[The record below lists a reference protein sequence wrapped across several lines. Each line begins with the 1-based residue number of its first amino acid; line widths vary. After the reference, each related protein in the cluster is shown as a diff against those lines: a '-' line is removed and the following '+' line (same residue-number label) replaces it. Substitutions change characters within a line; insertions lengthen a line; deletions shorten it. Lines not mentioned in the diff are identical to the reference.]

1 MPTSLLVPTS
11 KSQSRSI
18 SHSPLGPNVNANANA
33 VASSSRPKNRSSSPS
48 PSSSSVCST
57 ATSIDDVNDISRIN
71 DLRPMYDSSSTITT
85 AAAGGGLG
93 DAGSLDIAMAR
104 TQITQ
109 PGSSTRD
116 GLQDQAGG
124 ALSDTV
130 NSKGGGGTA
139 GKEGE
144 VQPKRRFPEEE
155 DEDILRESNERF
167 VLFPIRYRE
176 IWQAYK
182 ASQASFW
189 TAEELD
195 LGHDMD
201 DWNDK
206 MTEQERFFILRI
218 LAFFAAS
225 DGIVGENI
233 VSQFSMDVQIAE
245 ARAFYAFQT
254 MMEQVHSE
262 TYSLLIET
270 YVRDSEE
277 KDFLFRGMENIPCVR
292 KKADWALKYITDE
305 MPFRLRLVAFACV
318 EGIFFSG
325 SFAAIFWLK
334 KRGLMPGLTFSNELI
349 SRDEG
354 THTDFACLLYNHLRH
369 RCPEDEVHQIVQE
382 AVVIEKEFLTDALPC
397 ALIGINADLMCQY
410 IEFVADRL
418 VVDLGYPK
426 IFNATNPF
434 DWMELISLQGKANF
448 FESRV
453 SSYQLAGVSRSGT
466 PSINGHGPSGGHG
479 SGEADD
485 DGRLSRR
492 VFRVDADF

>member
-1 MPTSLLVPTS
+1 MPTSLLTAPDPLHR
-11 KSQSRSI
+11 SQAAGPSS
-18 SHSPLGPNVNANANA
+18 SPRTNGSADAI
-33 VASSSRPKNRSSSPS
+33 ASSSTPRTTQKRSTSPS
-48 PSSSSVCST
+48 PSSSSICST
-57 ATSIDDVNDISRIN
+57 ATSIDDVNDITRIN
-71 DLRPMYDSSSTITT
+71 GLTRPMYDSSSTIT
-85 AAAGGGLG
+85 
-93 DAGSLDIAMAR
+93 AGSVDTAMAR
-104 TQITQ
+104 THISPQSQ
-109 PGSSTRD
+109 PGSQGDSDARAGHKMSPDAESGVD
-116 GLQDQAGG
+116 GSAVAD
-124 ALSDTV
+124 
-130 NSKGGGGTA
+130 
-139 GKEGE
+139 KE
-144 VQPKRRFPEEE
+144 QTQKRRFPEEE

-195 LGHDMD
+195 LGHDLD

-245 ARAFYAFQT
+245 ARAFYAFQS

-382 AVVIEKEFLTDALPC
+382 AVAIEKEFLTDALPC

-426 IFNATNPF
+426 IYNATNPF

-453 SSYQLAGVSRSGT
+453 SSYQLANVSRSGT
-466 PSINGHGPSGGHG
+466 PSVSGHGTADG
-479 SGEADD
+479 DD

-492 VFRVDADF
+492 VFRIDADF

>member
-1 MPTSLLVPTS
+1 MPA
-11 KSQSRSI
+11 
-18 SHSPLGPNVNANANA
+18 SPLSPLDSRNNWTKQIISGGSSSSSLHPHSINA
-33 VASSSRPKNRSSSPS
+33 VASSSTSRSQSQSKTRSSSPS
-48 PSSSSVCST
+48 SSSICST
-57 ATSIDDVNDISRIN
+57 ATSIDDVNDITRIN
-71 DLRPMYDSSSTITT
+71 DLRPMYDSSTTISGSIDLDT
-85 AAAGGGLG
+85 AMTNTYITNPDPGDVAGT
-93 DAGSLDIAMAR
+93 IA
-104 TQITQ
+104 Q
-109 PGSSTRD
+109 
-116 GLQDQAGG
+116 
-124 ALSDTV
+124 
-130 NSKGGGGTA
+130 KGKSEGVT
-139 GKEGE
+139 EGE
-144 VQPKRRFPEEE
+144 VQQRRFPEEE

-206 MTEQERFFILRI
+206 LTEQERFFILRI

-382 AVVIEKEFLTDALPC
+382 AVAIEKEFLTDALPC
-397 ALIGINADLMCQY
+397 ALIGINANLMCQY

-426 IFNATNPF
+426 IYSATNPF

-453 SSYQLAGVSRSGT
+453 SSYQLANVSRSGT
-466 PSINGHGPSGGHG
+466 PSVNGNGTADG
-479 SGEADD
+479 DD